1 MSKVYVRVKPKMG
14 LQQFHRCAIMF
25 TLAWALFEVDD
36 ATKERL
42 ENEQMLE
49 TSLEK
54 PEGYVETAS
63 VDNPNQDA
71 TGTAGNTA
79 ASGPTE
85 LSDAEKLAAIKEA
98 MTALDKT
105 VDGNWT
111 KSGLPNATVLTA
123 AVGFDVSAAQRDEVW
138 AELEAVRLAA
148 EAAAAG
154 QAGAQ

>member
-1 MSKVYVRVKPKMG
+1 MTKVYVRVKPKMG
-14 LQQFHRCAIMF
+14 LQQFHRCAILF
-25 TLAWALFEVDD
+25 TLAWGIFEVDD

-49 TSLEK
+49 TSVEK
-54 PEGYVETAS
+54 PVGYVEPVS
-63 VDNPNQDA
+63 VDNSTQ
-71 TGTAGNTA
+71 T

-85 LSDAEKLAAIKEA
+85 LSDADKLAAIKEA

-123 AVGFDVSAAQRDEVW
+123 AVGFDVSAAQRDELW

-148 EAAAAG
+148 EAEAAG